1 MSKPRKSRASHGQAV
16 GAPNEASLDE
26 SPPPAAVTERPAGP
40 AGGGGGR
47 AVTLGGALFTG
58 AKLVLGLAVV
68 ASLSLSL
75 AWGARKY
82 ALSTPRFAV
91 RDIEVRGNRHHSGE
105 QIARLAG
112 LSRGQNLFSIDTV
125 QAERQLLENPW
136 LKQAKVGRELPGRLL
151 LDVVE
156 RDAVAVA
163 TLPDASA
170 DGSLYLLTAEG
181 EPFKPVEP
189 GDPSDLPIVTGIKP
203 RDLALDRPRAMER
216 LATGLEVI
224 REYEGLPL
232 ARVHEA
238 QEVHLEEDGTVV
250 LIVGKRG
257 ISLHIGRG
265 PFRQKL
271 LMAARVL
278 GKLQGGGEAPG
289 IIFLDNEAHPERV
302 VVRMR

>member
-1 MSKPRKSRASHGQAV
+1 
-16 GAPNEASLDE
+16 
-26 SPPPAAVTERPAGP
+26 
-40 AGGGGGR
+40 
-47 AVTLGGALFTG
+47 VTLGAALLTG
-58 AKLVLGLAVV
+58 AKLVVGLAIV
-68 ASLSLSL
+68 ASLSLTL

-82 ALSTPRFAV
+82 ALTTPRFAV

-105 QIARLAG
+105 QIARLSG
-112 LSRGQNLFSIDTV
+112 LARGQNLFSIDTA
-125 QAERQLLENPW
+125 QAEQALLENPW

-151 LDVVE
+151 VDVVE

-163 TLPDASA
+163 TLE

-189 GDPSDLPIVTGIKP
+189 GDPSDLPIVTGIRP
-203 RDLALDRPRAMER
+203 RDLALDRARAMER

-232 ARVHEA
+232 SKVHEA

-250 LIVGKRG
+250 LTVGKRG

-271 LMAARVL
+271 LMAARVI

-289 IIFLDNEAHPERV
+289 IVFLDNEAHPERV